1 MKQLKITICM
11 LLMLLT
17 LVPTSR
23 VLAQTKKK
31 EYTFATV
38 PNDPLKARIY
48 TLANGLTVY
57 MTVYKDAPRIQTYI
71 AVKAGSKT
79 DPADATGLAHYL
91 EHMLFKG
98 TDKFGSKD
106 YAKEKPELDKIVD
119 LYEVYRGTTDPEKR
133 KAIYHQID
141 SISGVAAH
149 YAIANEYDKMMS
161 TIGAKGT
168 NAYTWVEQTVYV
180 NDIPS
185 NQLEKWLTI
194 ESERFRNPV
203 MRIFHTELEAV
214 YEEKNRGL
222 DNDGEKAFEALMA
235 GLWQKHSYGTQ
246 TTIGTID
253 HLKNPSIKKIKEYLA
268 KYYVPNNMAI
278 CLSGDFDM
286 DATIKMIDEKWGA
299 LPRKEVTAFIPPV
312 ETPITQPVIKEVY
325 GPEAE
330 TMMLGFRF
338 GGAATHDADMI
349 TIIDKLLGN
358 GTAGLIDLDLN
369 QQQKVLNSSSS
380 TMIFKDYSAHIL
392 SADPKEGQTL
402 NQLRDLLLA
411 EVEKLKKGD
420 FPDDLLKAVITDMRL
435 QETKTYEKNNGRA
448 NAFVEAAV
456 LGLDWKDEVGKV
468 DRMAKI
474 TKQEV
479 IEFVNK
485 NYREN
490 YVIVYKRT
498 GEDKNVKKVEKP
510 AITPVEVNRDSKSP
524 FVQAIIDGKTPDIQ
538 PVFLDYSKDIK
549 HLKLKNGVPIN
560 FKLNTENNL
569 FDLYY
574 LVNMGTDN
582 DKKLEIALNY
592 LSYLG
597 TSKYTPAAIQQQF
610 YKLGCS
616 FSVNASEDQIWV
628 SLSGLSDNFA
638 DAVKL
643 FESLLADAQPNKD
656 AYSSLV
662 KDVIKHRADAK
673 LDKNQI
679 LWSAMYNYGIYG
691 KNSSFSDILT
701 EAQLNDI
708 KPEDLISIIKNITSY
723 PHHILYY
730 GPSDTTKLLT
740 NLNALH
746 NVPAQF
752 KTIPEA
758 KKYVQLS
765 TDSNRVFVINYDMK
779 QAEIIML
786 SKGELYSKQNIPTI
800 NAYNEYFGGGMSSI
814 VFQDMRESKALAYS
828 VFSSY
833 QTPNRKEKA
842 HYNMAY
848 IGTQADKLPEA
859 IVGMTALLTNMP
871 ESPTNFT
878 TSKDAV
884 IKKIQTERITKA
896 SVLFNY
902 ERAQKLGLDYDI
914 RKDVYQKIPSMTLN
928 DIKNFQNKYVKSDKY
943 TIMVLGDKSKLDIP
957 TLEKYGKVIFLNL
970 SDVFGY

>member
-1 MKQLKITICM
+1 MKQFKHSICIV
-11 LLMLLT
+11 LLMIA
-17 LVPTSR
+17 
-23 VLAQTKKK
+23 LAPVTNVSGQTKKK
-31 EYTFATV
+31 DYTFVTLQ
-38 PNDPLKARIY
+38 NDPLKARIY

-106 YAKEKPELDKIVD
+106 YTKEKPELDKIVD
-119 LYEVYRGTTDPEKR
+119 LYEVYRSITDVEQR
-133 KAIYHQID
+133 KIIYHQID
-141 SISGVAAH
+141 SVSGVAAKF
-149 YAIANEYDKMMS
+149 AIANEYDKMMA

-185 NQLEKWLTI
+185 NQMEKWLTI

-222 DNDGEKAFEALMA
+222 DNDGEKEFEALMA

-278 CLSGDFDM
+278 CLSGDFDP
-286 DATIKMIDEKWGA
+286 DETIKMIDAKFGA
-299 LPRKEVTAFIPPV
+299 MPYKEVPVFNPPV
-312 ETPITQPVIKEVY
+312 ETPITQPIVKEVN
-325 GPEAE
+325 GPEAA
-330 TMMLGFRF
+330 TMMLGYRF
-338 GGAATHDADMI
+338 GGAATRDADMI
-349 TIIDKLLGN
+349 TVIDRLLGN

-369 QQQKVLNSSSS
+369 QKQKVLNSSSS
-380 TMIFKDYSAHIL
+380 TLIFKDYSAHIL

-402 NQLRDLLLA
+402 EQLRDLLLA
-411 EVEKLKKGD
+411 EMDKIKKGE
-420 FPDDLLKAVITDMRL
+420 FPDDLMTAIITDMRL
-435 QETKTYEKNNGRA
+435 QETKTYEGNRGRA
-448 NAFVEAAV
+448 DAFVEAAI
-456 LGLDWKDEVGKV
+456 LGLDWKDKVGKI
-468 DRMAKI
+468 DRLAKI
-474 TKQEV
+474 TKQDV
-479 IEFVNK
+479 IEFANK

-498 GEDKNVKKVEKP
+498 GEDKTVKKVDKP
-510 AITPVEVNRDSKSP
+510 AITPVEVNRESKSP

-538 PVFLDYSKDIK
+538 PVFIDYNKDIK
-549 HLKLKNGVPIN
+549 HLKLKNGVTIN
-560 FKLNTENNL
+560 YKSNTENNL

-582 DKKLEIALNY
+582 DKKLGIALSY

-597 TSKYTPAAIQQQF
+597 TSKYTPAAIQQEF

-616 FSVNASEDQIWV
+616 FSVEANDDQVWV
-628 SLSGLSDNFA
+628 SLSGLTDNFSA
-638 DAVKL
+638 AVQL
-643 FESLLADAQPNKD
+643 FESLLADAMPNKD

-662 KDVIKHRADAK
+662 KDIIKKRGDAK
-673 LDKNQI
+673 LDKNTI
-679 LWSAMYNYGIYG
+679 LWSAMYNYGVYG
-691 KNSSFSDILT
+691 KKSSFTDILS
-701 EAQLNDI
+701 EVQLNEI
-708 KPEDLISIIKNITSY
+708 KPEELVTIIKNVTSY

-730 GPSDTTKLLT
+730 GPADTTALT
-740 NLNALH
+740 TTLNKFH
-746 NVPAQF
+746 KVPATY
-752 KTIPEA
+752 KTIPPA
-758 KKYVQLS
+758 TKYVQLP

-786 SKGELYSKQNIPTI
+786 SKGELYNKTNVPTLT
-800 NAYNEYFGGGMSSI
+800 AYNEYFGGNMSSI

-828 VFSSY
+828 VFSNFQSP
-833 QTPNRKEKA
+833 QRKEKA

-848 IGTQADKLPEA
+848 IGTQADKFPEA
-859 IVGMTALLTNMP
+859 MVGMTALLTNMP
-871 ESPTNFT
+871 ESPTNFS
-878 TSKDAV
+878 TSKDA
-884 IKKIQTERITKA
+884 ILKKIQTERITKA
-896 SVLFNY
+896 RVLFNY
-902 ERAQKLGLDYDI
+902 ENAQKLGLDYDI
-914 RKDVYQKIPSMTLN
+914 RKDTYQKVPTMTLN
-928 DIKNFQNKYVKSDKY
+928 DIKTFQNKYVKADKY
-943 TIMVLGDKSKLDIP
+943 TIMVLGDKAKLDIKV
-957 TLEKYGKVIFLNL
+957 LEKYGKVSFLNL